1 MGNKISFE
9 FNKPEKTIIEETTGG
24 DKVQLFMANEARKL
38 MQPYVP
44 ELNHIMIN
52 DVRTYVENGG
62 GVVHYMAPYSRYQ
75 FGGILFVSS
84 ITGSSYSRGEY
95 KVPTSKRLRYSKAL
109 ATSHWDQAMKTA
121 RMSDLTKSVQ
131 SYIKLKGG

>member
-1 MGNKISFE
+1 MAQKISFE
-9 FNKPEKTIIEETTGG
+9 FNKSQKEIIEETTGG

-44 ELNHIMIN
+44 ELNHIMIK

-75 FGGILFVSS
+75 FGGVLFVSS
-84 ITGSSYSRGEY
+84 ITGSSYSKGEY
-95 KVPTSKRLRYSKAL
+95 KVPTNRRLRYSKPL
-109 ATSHWDQAMKTA
+109 ATSHWDKAMKAA
-121 RMSDLTKSVQ
+121 RGDDLTKAVQ
-131 SYIKLKGG
+131 KYIKLKGG

>member
-1 MGNKISFE
+1 MAQKISFE
-9 FNKPEKTIIEETTGG
+9 FNKSQKEIIEETTGG

-44 ELNHIMIN
+44 ELNHIMIK
-52 DVRTYVENGG
+52 DVRVYVENGG
-62 GVVHYMAPYSRYQ
+62 GVVHYLSPYSRYQ

-95 KVPTSKRLRYSKAL
+95 KVPTDKKLRYSKAL

-121 RMSDLTKSVQ
+121 RMDDLTRATQ
-131 SYIKLKGG
+131 SFIKLKGG

>member
-24 DKVQLFMANEARKL
+24 DKTQLFMANEARKL

-44 ELNHIMIN
+44 ELNHVMIK

-62 GVVHYMAPYSRYQ
+62 GVVHYLAPYSRYQ
-75 FGGILFVSS
+75 YGGILFVSS
-84 ITGSSYSRGEY
+84 TTGSSYSHGEY
-95 KVPTSKRLRYSKAL
+95 KVSTGKRLRYSKPL
-109 ATSHWDQAMKTA
+109 ATSHWDQAMKAA
-121 RMSDLTKSVQ
+121 RMSDLQRAVQ
-131 SYIKLKGG
+131 NYIKGGTK